1 MANELGIFSVDKL
14 NMTTIK
20 DYLKGGGQA
29 SDDEL
34 ILLIKEV
41 QNFIKYLSGLGSD
54 SDE

>member
-1 MANELGIFSVDKL
+1 VTKKIVEEM
-14 NMTTIK
+14 
-20 DYLKGGGQA
+20 
-29 SDDEL
+29 SDNEL